1 MSSRTRAIVLAIT
14 APVVVFA
21 IVGGLLGTVMARED
35 TYQHLKI
42 FDDVV
47 SLISSNYVEPVNI
60 DKVMRGAMNGLVDSL
75 DPDSA
80 YLSSDEVKQAES
92 GAALPAGDLG
102 IELTR
107 QYYLR
112 VLAARDNSPASRAGL
127 RTGDYV
133 RAINDQPTRD
143 MSVWQGTRALRG
155 AVGSK
160 VTLTIFRGNAADPHV
175 VTLTREAQTPSEV
188 TARIAAPGVGYVRVP
203 AIGPRTADQ
212 VKLQVADVTKNGA
225 TKLVIDI
232 RRSASGT
239 YDQGL
244 ALARLFVPKGTL
256 AVRET
261 KGVAAKDTIVANSG
275 DGSISLPAVVLM
287 DNGTSGA
294 AELFASALLGNQRAD
309 LVGEHTIGR
318 AGVQKLVKLPGGS
331 GLWLTTVRYLTPAGG
346 PLHEK
351 GLEPTVAVESPEVE
365 FGQPAPATDIMLD
378 KAIEHVQL
386 TQAPAARVARAT
398 PPQTPIWL
406 AEKKAA

>member
-1 MSSRTRAIVLAIT
+1 MSSRTRAIVLSIT

-80 YLSSDEVKQAES
+80 YLSPDEVKQAEA
-92 GAALPAGDLG
+92 GAPLPAGDLG

-112 VLAARDNSPASRAGL
+112 VLAARDNSPAAKAGL

-133 RAINDQPTRD
+133 RAINDVPTRD
-143 MSVWQGTRALRG
+143 MSVWEGMRALRG

-175 VTLTREAQTPSEV
+175 VAMTREALSPLDV
-188 TARIAAPGVGYVRVP
+188 TGRIAAPGVGYVRVP
-203 AIGPRTADQ
+203 SIGPRTADQ
-212 VKLQVADVTKNGA
+212 VKSQIAEVTKNGA

-232 RRSASGT
+232 RRTASGT
-239 YDQGL
+239 YEQGI
-244 ALARLFVPKGTL
+244 ALARLFVAKGTL
-256 AVRET
+256 AMRET
-261 KGVAAKDTIVANSG
+261 KGAPRTTPSRRAPATAASAC
-275 DGSISLPAVVLM
+275 PPCVLI

-294 AELFASALLGNQRAD
+294 AELFASALNGNQRAD

-318 AGVQKLVKLPGGS
+318 AGIQKLVKLPGGS
-331 GLWLTTVRYLTPAGG
+331 GLWLTTVRYLTPAGS

-351 GLEPTVAVESPEVE
+351 GLEPTVAVEGPEVE
-365 FGQPAPATDIMLD
+365 FGQPAPRHRHGARQGHR
-378 KAIEHVQL
+378 AACPAC
-386 TQAPAARVARAT
+386 QARRKESRLIYSRVCGVGA
-398 PPQTPIWL
+398 
-406 AEKKAA
+406 

>member
-1 MSSRTRAIVLAIT
+1 MSSRTRAIVLTIT

-80 YLSSDEVKQAES
+80 YLSPDEVKQAEG
-92 GAALPAGDLG
+92 GAPAPAGDLG

-112 VLAARDNSPASRAGL
+112 VLAARDNSPAAKAGL

-133 RAINDQPTRD
+133 RAINDIPTRD
-143 MSVWQGTRALRG
+143 MSVWQGMRALRG

-175 VTLTREAQTPSEV
+175 VSMTREALSPLDV
-188 TARIAAPGVGYVRVP
+188 TGRIAAPGVGYVRVSS
-203 AIGPRTADQ
+203 IGPRTADQ
-212 VKLQVADVTKNGA
+212 MKSQIAEVGKNGA

-232 RRSASGT
+232 RRTASGS
-239 YDQGL
+239 YDQGI
-244 ALARLFVPKGTL
+244 ALARLFVAKGTL
-256 AVRET
+256 ALRET
-261 KGVAAKDTIVANSG
+261 KGAPAKDTIAANPG
-275 DGSISLPAVVLM
+275 DGAVTLPAVVLM

-294 AELFASALLGNQRAD
+294 AELFASALNGNQRAD

-318 AGVQKLVKLPGGS
+318 TGIQKLVKLPGGS
-331 GLWLTTVRYLTPAGG
+331 GLWLTTVRYLTPAGT

-351 GLEPTVAVESPEVE
+351 GLEPTVSVEGPEVE
-365 FGQPAPATDIMLD
+365 FGQPAPSTDTALE

-386 TQAPAARVARAT
+386 VPVAAAARVARVA
-398 PPQTPIWL
+398 PVWL